1 MTFSGVYQMTTLT
14 INNHYNFSVYAN
26 SILGTTYRNA
36 RLVSIL
42 DYKTALKFSNIVLQ
56 HNRVYPY
63 LPANTLE
70 DATKY
75 TYYKFQVGDKE
86 IVLADVWIIDSSI
99 EMSTGTDHTLKLI
112 NVSSGQL
119 STVRD
124 QLRLLGIS
132 FTIS

>member
-1 MTFSGVYQMTTLT
+1 MTTLT

-26 SILGTTYRNA
+26 SILGTSYKNA

-42 DYKTALKFSNIVLQ
+42 DYNTAMKFANIVLQ

-70 DATKY
+70 DSTKY
-75 TYYKFQVGDKE
+75 TYYLFQVGDKTV
-86 IVLADVWIIDSSI
+86 VLADVWIVNDSI
-99 EMSTGTDHTLKLI
+99 EMSTGTDYTIKLI
-112 NVSSGQL
+112 NISSSRL
-119 STVRD
+119 AVVRD

>member
-1 MTFSGVYQMTTLT
+1 MSTLA

-26 SILGTTYRNA
+26 SILGTSYRNA

-56 HNRVYPY
+56 HKRVYPY

-75 TYYKFQVGDKE
+75 TYYKFKVGDKD
-86 IVLADVWIIDSSI
+86 IVLADVWIEDSSI
-99 EMSTGTDHTLKLI
+99 ELSVGTDYNVKLI
-112 NVSSGQL
+112 NTSSSQL
-119 STVRD
+119 AAIRD

-132 FTIS
+132 FIII

>member
-1 MTFSGVYQMTTLT
+1 MTTLT

-75 TYYKFQVGDKE
+75 TYYKFEVGGKE
-86 IVLADVWIIDSSI
+86 VVLADVWIVDTSI